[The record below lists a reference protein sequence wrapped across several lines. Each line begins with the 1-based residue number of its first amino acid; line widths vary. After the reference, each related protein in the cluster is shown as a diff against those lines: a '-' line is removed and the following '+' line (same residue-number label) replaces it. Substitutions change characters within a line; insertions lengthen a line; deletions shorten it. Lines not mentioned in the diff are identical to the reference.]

1 MPEVR
6 TGMDKVGPMTAI
18 TLLELWASGHLD
30 MTLIEL
36 RGLVKIVS
44 NFLEELEE
52 IRADRYLKRR

>member
-1 MPEVR
+1 MAEVR
-6 TGMDKVGPMTAI
+6 TGIKNVGPMTAI
-18 TLLELWASGHLD
+18 TLLELWASGSID

-52 IRADRYLKRR
+52 VRSERHLKRR